1 MRKLWRFEV
10 WRGRGAVKESEGEKG
25 CARREKN
32 KVFIDRDE
40 L

>member
-10 WRGRGAVKESEGEKG
+10 LRRRGTVKESEGEEG
-25 CARREKN
+25 CTRREKN
-32 KVFIDRDE
+32 AVFIDREE